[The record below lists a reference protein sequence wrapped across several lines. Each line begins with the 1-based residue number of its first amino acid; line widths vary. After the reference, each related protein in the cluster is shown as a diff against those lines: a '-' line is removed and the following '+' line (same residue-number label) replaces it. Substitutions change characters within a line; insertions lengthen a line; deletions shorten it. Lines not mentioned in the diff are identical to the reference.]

1 MLNGWLPQAIRKEI
15 TMFGIGV
22 PEMILILAIALI
34 VIGPKKLPDLAKS
47 LGRAMR
53 EFKKATTEFKETMD
67 LDGDL
72 KEVKSAFE
80 DINDDIKGSLPET
93 APKNGGDQSEAFS
106 RESEDSDSEEKPNSG
121 ETVSPD
127 LAKPEK
133 DNQMPEEEIDVQADA
148 EMLEEDLPSDTEE
161 KQNGPEG
168 SVKNG

>member
-1 MLNGWLPQAIRKEI
+1 
-15 TMFGIGV
+15 MFGIGM

-53 EFKKATTEFKETMD
+53 EFKKATSEFKETMD
-67 LDGDL
+67 LDSDL

-80 DINDDIKGSLPET
+80 DINDEIKGSLTET
-93 APKNGGDQSEAFS
+93 AVKDDAGQLEASS
-106 RESEDSDSEEKPNSG
+106 RESDDNDTEKNSNNGEKDGADLNKKETDNEMSEEK
-121 ETVSPD
+121 
-127 LAKPEK
+127 
-133 DNQMPEEEIDVQADA
+133 IDVQADA
-148 EMLEEDLPSDTEE
+148 EMLDQDLPSDTEV